1 MIFVASVVR
10 KVFKQQEVLQV
21 NLITSKDLRERAFN
35 TEKCVMLW
43 GWRLYHSRRGGSA
56 EDMCEIKTER
66 SGIMD
71 RKESHDAQLGNL
83 KQTTTIKLS
92 RLMINLS
99 LNR

>member
-1 MIFVASVVR
+1 
-10 KVFKQQEVLQV
+10 
-21 NLITSKDLRERAFN
+21 
-35 TEKCVMLW
+35 
-43 GWRLYHSRRGGSA
+43 
-56 EDMCEIKTER
+56 
-66 SGIMD
+66 MD